1 MELTET
7 SLNSLINS
15 RHQRAVRNGQSTDR
29 SGQST
34 DRNGQSTD
42 RKVVAA
48 DVTQASVLGL

>member
-29 SGQST
+29 
-34 DRNGQSTD
+34 NFQSTD